1 MPIKFTRTVFKSGDS
16 LRITIPMEIV
26 KALNIK
32 EKDQLVIWLDDSRI
46 IMEKPQ
52 QQA

>member
-1 MPIKFTRTVFKSGDS
+1 
-16 LRITIPMEIV
+16 MEIV

-46 IMEKPQ
+46 IMEKSQ

>member
-16 LRITIPMEIV
+16 FRITIPMEII

-46 IMEKPQ
+46 IIEKPQ
-52 QQA
+52 